1 MPFQK
6 MSIFHANDLKKM
18 YTIREEGH
26 IMDQFLLFNLLA
38 FIAITLYAL
47 YLFIKAVGTRL
58 AYIRMGKKTQF
69 DLALKERL
77 KNVGT
82 IVFGQT
88 KLFKDKKSGT
98 IHLLLFYG
106 FILVQFGAIDMF
118 IKGLAPGNHLPFGP
132 LYPAFTFFQEI
143 VTVTIDGLQLKTK
156 TNTVKVKY
164 SSKTKFE
171 LDKKTVDK
179 SAVKKGDRA
188 GVIGSKVP
196 TGEVV
201 ANEII
206 LGLPAPKTATEAK
219 AEVDVKKPSDHKH

>member
-1 MPFQK
+1 M
-6 MSIFHANDLKKM
+6 NRTLKIA
-18 YTIREEGH
+18 TLS
-26 IMDQFLLFNLLA
+26 FSLVASLLFA
-38 FIAITLYAL
+38 H
-47 YLFIKAVGTRL
+47 
-58 AYIRMGKKTQF
+58 
-69 DLALKERL
+69 DERL
-77 KNVGT
+77 
-82 IVFGQT
+82 
-88 KLFKDKKSGT
+88 
-98 IHLLLFYG
+98 H
-106 FILVQFGAIDMF
+106 GANAVT
-118 IKGLAPGNHLPFGP
+118 G
-132 LYPAFTFFQEI
+132 EI